1 MANLLQGRRLLLF
14 TGKGGVG
21 KSTVVASVALAAAN
35 QGKRPLIVEL
45 GHRASM
51 QGVFGSGPI
60 AHQPTE
66 IVAHPSI
73 HALNLD
79 HQLALEDTIH
89 AQVKVRRL
97 ARGIRKNRLLQRLFD
112 AAPAVREL
120 VTLDKIHR
128 LERETTKTG
137 QPRWDPILVDLDA
150 TGHAMMFLDLP
161 KVMRQLL
168 AGPLGRVVEDV
179 THLLTDPAQTA
190 LCLVTLP
197 GEIPVEETVEL
208 YQHLQTCEVLPS
220 LVFANRVPKQPLA
233 TDLKPLVHTLKSST
247 EPSGLPG
254 LTALEHR
261 LEVYESAQNAL
272 ATLRTSTQLPV
283 IELPEVLPNR
293 EGLQTLGRVA
303 VAQPEPPRVAP
314 RASA

>member
-60 AHQPTE
+60 GHQAQE
-66 IVAHPSI
+66 IVAQPSI

-128 LERETTKTG
+128 LERETKAG
-137 QPRWDPILVDLDA
+137 KPRWDPILVDLDA

-161 KVMRQLL
+161 RVMRQLL
-168 AGPLGRVVEDV
+168 AGPLRRVVDDV

-208 YQHLQTCEVLPS
+208 YNHLQSCEVLPS
-220 LVFANRVPKQPLA
+220 VVFANRVPGQPLA
-233 TDLKPLVHTLKSST
+233 PDLKSVVHTLKST
-247 EPSGLPG
+247 IATGQLPG

-261 LEVYESAQNAL
+261 VEVYESAQNAL
-272 ATLRTSTQLPV
+272 CNLRAGTQLPV
-283 IELPEVLPNR
+283 VELPEVVPNR
-293 EGLQTLGRVA
+293 AGLATLGRVA
-303 VAQPEPPRVAP
+303 LAQPEQPRLAS